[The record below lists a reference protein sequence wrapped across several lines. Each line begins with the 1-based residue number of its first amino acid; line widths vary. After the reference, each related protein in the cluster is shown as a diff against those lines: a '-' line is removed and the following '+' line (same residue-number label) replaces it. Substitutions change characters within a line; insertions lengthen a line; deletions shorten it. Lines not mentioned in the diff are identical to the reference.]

1 MGNTTAISVILWSHF
16 FLLFFFVV
24 VIEFLGKRERREK
37 GASGI
42 SPRCQCLFKEK
53 RPIGRFISTVEI
65 YPANSYCKSTEIIA
79 TLKKEGQKI
88 CLDPNAPWVK
98 QELKAPAS
106 P

>member
-1 MGNTTAISVILWSHF
+1 AEEMSTIIVALLV
-16 FLLFFFVV
+16 FLT
-24 VIEFLGKRERREK
+24 IH

-98 QELKAPAS
+98 QVLKS
-106 P
+106 LISYKRN